1 MVGVVDVDAFGGE
14 VGVAELGEGVADGL
28 VGAFGLSGGAE
39 GRGEVLGGF
48 GAELLSSWGGEVCG
62 GVAMLRSMRT
72 QFFRYCTPPT
82 LPSWMQIS
90 SGCLP
95 RAFTSSYSRA
105 QLSVSRSAEI
115 SRNTTRSGSTG
126 FRAAQ
131 A

>member
-62 GVAMLRSMRT
+62 VVEACRGERD
-72 QFFRYCTPPT
+72 
-82 LPSWMQIS
+82 
-90 SGCLP
+90 
-95 RAFTSSYSRA
+95 
-105 QLSVSRSAEI
+105 AEGDGE
-115 SRNTTRSGSTG
+115 SFLAERGPWHFPVVG
-126 FRAAQ
+126 ALDGL
-131 A
+131 